1 MDEVKILTVIPVL
14 DESKHLDR
22 CLTSLRNQT
31 FDSQRH
37 RILILDGGS
46 NDNSREIAEI
56 HSSRSKNDGGPKIEI
71 LHNPGNM
78 YLLQEILLL
87 KM

>member
-31 FDSQRH
+31 FDSKLH
-37 RILILDGGS
+37 RILILEGGS
-46 NDNSREIAEI
+46 SDNSREINIASLEI
-56 HSSRSKNDGGPKIEI
+56 GRFISLWKTWGKRYLSKFS
-71 LHNPGNM
+71 
-78 YLLQEILLL
+78 
-87 KM
+87 